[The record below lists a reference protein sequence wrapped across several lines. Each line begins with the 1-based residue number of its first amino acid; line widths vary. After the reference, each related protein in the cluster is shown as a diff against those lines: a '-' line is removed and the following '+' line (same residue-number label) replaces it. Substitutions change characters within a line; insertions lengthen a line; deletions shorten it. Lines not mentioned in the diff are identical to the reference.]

1 MNKRNYIRFFNN
13 KVEAQLDV
21 FCFENDGCRICYAPA
36 LDLAGYGLNEQE
48 AEDSFQIVFNEFIG
62 DIIKNKRV
70 DSALSSL
77 GWKPKKKTA
86 LAPDMTNILMT
97 NKTLQRIFN
106 STSYIKTSQ
115 NLSVRLAY

>member
-62 DIIKNKRV
+62 DIIKNKR
-70 DSALSSL
+70 
-77 GWKPKKKTA
+77 T
-86 LAPDMTNILMT
+86 
-97 NKTLQRIFN
+97 
-106 STSYIKTSQ
+106 
-115 NLSVRLAY
+115 